1 MEKDI
6 LALDLGKGSLGMA
19 ISHSGMF
26 ITPLRNLRFK
36 AGDYQEAIKLMKEEL
51 EGEKVSS
58 IAIGWPT
65 FPSGDPCEM
74 TPIVEDFIQLIAPLF
89 PGVPVHKVDERNSTV
104 EAAAILHANG
114 EKAKKQRGH
123 IDSTAAAVI
132 LNRYLRSIGQAD

>member
-26 ITPLRNLRFK
+26 ITPLKNLRFR
-36 AGDYQEAIKLMKEEL
+36 AGEYQEAIKLMKQEL
-51 EGEKVSS
+51 EGEKVEH

-74 TPIVEDFIQLIAPLF
+74 TPIVEDFIHLIEPIF
-89 PGVPVHKVDERNSTV
+89 PGVPIVKVDERNSTV
-104 EAAAILHANG
+104 EAAAILHQNG
-114 EKAKKQRGH
+114 EKSKKQKSH
-123 IDSTAAAVI
+123 IDSTAAVVI

>member
-26 ITPLRNLRFK
+26 ITPMKNLRFK
-36 AGDYQEAIKLMKEEL
+36 AGEYKDAIRLMQEEL
-51 EGEKVSS
+51 DGEKVQH

-65 FPSGDPCEM
+65 YPSGDPCEM
-74 TPIVEDFIQLIAPLF
+74 TPIVEKFIHMIEPLF
-89 PGVPVHKVDERNSTV
+89 PGVSIVKVDERNSTV
-104 EAAAILHANG
+104 EAAAILHENG
-114 EKAKKQRGH
+114 EKSKKQKRH
-123 IDSTAAAVI
+123 IDSTAAVVI